1 MDNSLTPE
9 KQHLAIEDA
18 LHTYPV
24 MPIPRDL
31 SVDVLSRIQTVRVQ
45 RPRMTWTDLILGTVL
60 AICIGAV
67 WFSLQNLP
75 PLVVAQI
82 RKESILLYQ
91 QVLEGLG
98 ESIDNPVRV
107 SRLHLRERNGL
118 TLVPALQPPQKE
130 QGRPAGR
137 V

>member
-9 KQHLAIEDA
+9 QQHLAIEDA

-45 RPRMTWTDLILGTVL
+45 RPRLTWTDLILGTVL

-91 QVLEGLG
+91 QVLVNARWLAPMLAFSLAGFFAA
-98 ESIDNPVRV
+98 
-107 SRLHLRERNGL
+107 L
-118 TLVPALQPPQKE
+118 TLPYLRRELMK
-130 QGRPAGR
+130 
-137 V
+137 